1 MAAMGQCAVLSGSMM
16 FLFGLSI
23 FADSAMKS
31 TPQKMMLSQSRVVAF
46 FASSSES
53 PV

>member
-1 MAAMGQCAVLSGSMM
+1 MAAMGQCAVSSGSMM
-16 FLFGLSI
+16 FFSGLSI
-23 FADSAMKS
+23 FADSAIKS
-31 TPQKMMLSQSRVVAF
+31 TPQKIIFSQSRVVAF